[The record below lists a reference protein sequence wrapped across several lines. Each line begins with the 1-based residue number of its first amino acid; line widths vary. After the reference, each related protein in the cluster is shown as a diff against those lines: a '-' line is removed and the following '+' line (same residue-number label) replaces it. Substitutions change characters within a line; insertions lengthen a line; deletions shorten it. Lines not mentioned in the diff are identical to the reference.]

1 MRVLLVEDE
10 HTMATIVQAALETA
24 DFTCDI
30 ANLGEIG
37 LALAKCFG
45 DYDIII
51 LDLMLPDIRG
61 QDLLDRLRSDGV
73 QTPVLILSGL
83 HHLDVKLNG
92 FRSGADDFMT
102 KPFERLEL
110 VARVDAIIRRA
121 TGISRTP
128 ASCGN

>member
-10 HTMATIVQAALETA
+10 PTTATVVQAALENA
-24 DFTCDI
+24 DFTCDT

-37 LALAKCFG
+37 LARAKSFG

-51 LDLMLPDIRG
+51 LDLMLPDIKG
-61 QDLLDRLRSDGV
+61 QDLLKRLRRDGV

-83 HHLDVKLNG
+83 HQLDVKLNG

-110 VARVDAIIRRA
+110 VARVDAIVRRA
-121 TGISRTP
+121 TGIARTP
-128 ASCGN
+128 PSCGN